1 MAQGE
6 QINPG
11 ILVWAR
17 ETAGLDIHDAA
28 HKLAFTAGHN
38 SSNQTKLLEME
49 RGDRLPT
56 RTQLCKIAK
65 TYHRPLLTFYLSSPP
80 KKSERGSDFRSTGAD
95 VNPKDNGLLN
105 AILRDIQARQEML
118 TSALEDQDDLEP
130 LTFVSSCSL
139 SDDPQKVATLV
150 RSALHLPAT
159 PEGRPSSP
167 DELFKFLR
175 AGIESMGVYVL
186 FVGDLGSHHSALS
199 EEVFRGFALADPR
212 VPFVVINYQDAR
224 TARSF
229 TLIHELVHIYLGESG
244 ISGTPEQHQGDGS
257 AAKIEQFCND
267 SASYVLLLG
276 SFELD
281 RPATLRNADV
291 IATQLYSEST
301 ARTWAVSEP
310 LVAFRLRRLGW
321 ITPALHRQFSN
332 AYTQRWRDYKASS
345 KAKNQMKEGGPS
357 YHTVKQYRLGDALMD
372 AVRKALQDNRL
383 RHTKAAKILGTKP
396 ASVEPTFRHFEKSVL
411 PTEIEA
417 DALFARRKR
426 AHQRSRTSLPTG
438 AHTAVLGLDAIHR

>member
-17 ETAGLDIHDAA
+17 ETAGLDIRDAA
-28 HKLAFTAGHN
+28 HKLAFTAGDD

-80 KKSERGSDFRSTGAD
+80 KKSERGSDFRTTGAD
-95 VNPKDNGLLN
+95 VNPTDNGLLS

-118 TSALEDQDDLEP
+118 TSALEDEDDLEP
-130 LTFVSSCSL
+130 LPFVSSCSL
-139 SDDPQKVATLV
+139 SDDPQRVAALV

-159 PEGRPSSP
+159 PGGRPSSP

-175 AGIESMGVYVL
+175 TGIESMGVYVL
-186 FVGDLGSHHSALS
+186 LVGDLGSHHSALS

-212 VPFVVINYQDAR
+212 VPFVVINDQDAR

-257 AAKIEQFCND
+257 TAKIEQFCND
-267 SASYVLLLG
+267 AASYVLLPG

-281 RPATLRNADV
+281 RPAVLRNADV
-291 IATQLYSEST
+291 TATQLYIERT
-301 ARTWAVSEP
+301 ARTWVVSEP
-310 LVAFRLRRLGW
+310 LVAFRLSRLGW
-321 ITPALHRQFSN
+321 ITPALHQQLSN
-332 AYTQRWRDYKASS
+332 AYAQRWKDQKAST

-357 YHTVKQYRLGDALMD
+357 YYTVKQYRLGDALVD
-372 AVRKALQDNRL
+372 AVRRTVRDNRL
-383 RHTKAAKILGTKP
+383 THTKAAKILGMKP
-396 ASVEPTFRHFEKSVL
+396 ASVEPMFRLFEKFR
-411 PTEIEA
+411 
-417 DALFARRKR
+417 FASGDR
-426 AHQRSRTSLPTG
+426 G
-438 AHTAVLGLDAIHR
+438 